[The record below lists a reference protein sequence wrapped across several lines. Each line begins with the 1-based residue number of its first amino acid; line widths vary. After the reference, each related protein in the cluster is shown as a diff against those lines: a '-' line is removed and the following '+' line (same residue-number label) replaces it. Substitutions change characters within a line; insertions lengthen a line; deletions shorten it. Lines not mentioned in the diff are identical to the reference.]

1 MLIVV
6 VHRIVPETVA
16 LKQEAIPHTAI
27 PDSTNHFSFVN
38 TLWESEFDLA
48 CSVEGFQVFG
58 GELEIQTG
66 EIVLELRYLARSN
79 EWDYWHRLI
88 AQPDER
94 YLGHAAADLRGDR
107 LHRRDDPRRALFLG
121 KELFHSLIGHPR
133 AVGLTLTVILSC
145 EHATR

>member
-107 LHRRDDPRRALFLG
+107 LHRRGIRAARCSSGRNSFIP
-121 KELFHSLIGHPR
+121 SLVIR
-133 AVGLTLTVILSC
+133 APSALPSP
-145 EHATR
+145 